1 MVSFRLALKTLLALP
16 FCISSSKSIGSFTHK
31 PVTDFGSRF
40 TRLWRAEI
48 GKGSFVA
55 TVDDGGDAVEVVVR
69 HGRARREAEATV
81 KKINSHLS
89 PTTLASYLPS
99 PFLPFLILPV
109 SIVF

>member
-48 GKGSFVA
+48 GKESFAA
-55 TVDDGGDAVEVVVR
+55 TTEGGEDAVEVGV
-69 HGRARREAEATV
+69 GQGCAGGEAESA
-81 KKINSHLS
+81 IEQIFG
-89 PTTLASYLPS
+89 YC
-99 PFLPFLILPV
+99 
-109 SIVF
+109 